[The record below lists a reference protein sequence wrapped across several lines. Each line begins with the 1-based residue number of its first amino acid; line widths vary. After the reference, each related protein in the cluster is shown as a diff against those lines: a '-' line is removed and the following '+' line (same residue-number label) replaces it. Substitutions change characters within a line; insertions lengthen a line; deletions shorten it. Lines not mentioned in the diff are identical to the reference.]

1 MPQPGERRLSNPK
14 LTLDE
19 YKNKLKEAILS
30 YRINPNHEDFR
41 EYDEGKNDLIEEII
55 DEIERTPQEDEH
67 RDKLLARLVD
77 TVGKENL

>member
-41 EYDEGKNDLIEEII
+41 EYDEGKTTSSRKLSTRSNALPRKMSTEI
-55 DEIERTPQEDEH
+55 
-67 RDKLLARLVD
+67 
-77 TVGKENL
+77 NF